1 MSPEQINQIVD
12 TIIKMRQKDQES
24 QDASNAF
31 HIALYPDDH
40 NPILIWFTDY
50 ALKIVNIVHPDIA
63 DWLSYFIYEVPWLKR
78 SDAEYDVVIKQ
89 DCKDWKLNNVE
100 ELKTFLI
107 SEYAVS

>member
-1 MSPEQINQIVD
+1 MTPEQITKIVD

-24 QDASNAF
+24 QNASNAF

-63 DWLSYFIYEVPWLKR
+63 GWLSYFIYEVDTLKHY
-78 SDAEYDVVIKQ
+78 DPDYDVVIKQ
-89 DCKDWKLNNVE
+89 DCKDWKLNTVE
-100 ELKTFLI
+100 DLKTFLI
-107 SEYAVS
+107 SEYTL